1 MDVTTFNQS
10 GMQIIHRAD
19 EGLTRTAAQV
29 AREGARAHPDS
40 QEMETDMVKSL
51 RYEHQGYA
59 GVRVV
64 RAVDET
70 LGTLLN
76 TRS

>member
-1 MDVTTFNQS
+1 MDVTSFNQS

-29 AREGARAHPDS
+29 ARTTSRADERS
-40 QEMETDMVKSL
+40 EEMETATVKSL
-51 RYEHQGYA
+51 AYEQQGYA

-64 RAVDET
+64 RAVEDT

-76 TRS
+76 ISS

>member
-1 MDVTTFNQS
+1 MDITTFNQP

-29 AREGARAHPDS
+29 AREASRADERS
-40 QEMETDMVKSL
+40 EEMETATVKSFA
-51 RYEHQGYA
+51 YEQQGYA

-64 RAVDET
+64 RAVDDT

-76 TRS
+76 IKS

>member
-1 MDVTTFNQS
+1 MDITSFNQP

-29 AREGARAHPDS
+29 ARESSRTDERS
-40 QEMETDMVKSL
+40 EELETATVKSMA
-51 RYEHQGYA
+51 YEQQGHA

-64 RAVDET
+64 RAVDDT
-70 LGTLLN
+70 LGTMLN
-76 TRS
+76 VTS